1 MRWLEAHYRHALVIF
16 GFDYPTSY
24 MLISDLGVFT
34 LTVAAVVQRV
44 VVGPSGTQWIPIA
57 AAVVL
62 ALGPH
67 LACLYRG
74 WQPSILRWKPWILGL
89 PAFTLAAVV
98 CFWQVPVE
106 VDVATLLLPLC
117 ATITAAVATRREAII
132 STIALSAT
140 AIGGGLAGVIAQ
152 AWLFVLMVGFGGVV
166 GYLLQKQ
173 LLLLTAERRAQEQQM
188 ALDRA
193 EIAGEVHDVLAHSLS
208 IMMLNVTAARRAL
221 QEHDDVAEAVDA
233 LVDAE
238 QVGRA
243 TMQDVRRTVELLRTS
258 DAESS
263 TPQPGFADLPD
274 LVDGFRRAGVDLD
287 AEIVGDPET
296 ITGGTG
302 LAVYRVVQE
311 SLSNAARHAPH
322 GTVTVRV
329 GPEPGGALVVRV
341 RNPVTAD
348 ARRARGGSGLSG
360 MASRVENCGGIFV
373 TRVVDGHWCVD
384 ARFPGAA
391 VECSDAGLVDAASGP
406 QGSVETPCPP
416 TTFGS
421 MPVTRPNGSPVSG
434 PR

>member
-1 MRWLEAHYRHALVIF
+1 MRWLEAHYRHALVMF

-34 LTVAAVVQRV
+34 LAVAAVVQRV
-44 VVGPSGTQWIPIA
+44 VVGLSGTQWIPMVV
-57 AAVVL
+57 AVAL

-67 LACLYRG
+67 LACLYGG
-74 WQPSILRWKPWILGL
+74 WQPVILRWKPWILGL

-117 ATITAAVATRREAII
+117 ATLTAAVATRREAII
-132 STIALSAT
+132 STIALSVT
-140 AIGGGLAGVIAQ
+140 AVGGGLAGVIAQ

-173 LLLLTAERRAQEQQM
+173 LLLLHAERRAQEQQM

-221 QEHDDVAEAVDA
+221 QEHDDVADAVEA

-263 TPQPGFADLPD
+263 APQPGFADLAD

-287 AEIVGDPET
+287 AEIVGNAET

-311 SLSNAARHAPH
+311 SLSNAARHAPR

-329 GPEPGGALVVRV
+329 GPEPGSALVVCV
-341 RNPVTAD
+341 RNPVSAD
-348 ARRARGGSGLSG
+348 ARRALGGSGLSG
-360 MASRVENCGGIFV
+360 MASRVENCGGAFAAG
-373 TRVVDGHWCVD
+373 VVDGHWCVD
-384 ARFPGAA
+384 ARFPMVAVAGPGAHA
-391 VECSDAGLVDAASGP
+391 VDAADGP
-406 QGSVETPCPP
+406 RESDGTRLPP
-416 TTFGS
+416 TTFVS
-421 MPVTRPNGSPVSG
+421 VPVTRTDGSPVTG
-434 PR
+434 PL